1 MNPVEY
7 KMGDTVFYIHIMPPL
22 LAMKVLGEVQKTLA
36 PILGGVTK
44 EITARSDQQVDG
56 LAVIGA
62 AIGEALLRMPEHL
75 DGERLEKL
83 CKILLNGEFIGVS
96 ADGMKEPEKMS
107 ERILNEVFTGRPFD
121 ILALMYKV
129 FEVNFLD
136 FSKLSSVKIGNQN
149 ALGELI
155 QQITANAKKNLNE

>member
-7 KMGDTVFYIHIMPPL
+7 KMGETTFYIHIMPPL

-44 EITARSDQQVDG
+44 EVSKKGDEQADG
-56 LAVIGA
+56 LAVIGS
-62 AIGEALLRMPEHL
+62 AIGEALCRMPEHL
-75 DGERLEKL
+75 DGEQLEKL
-83 CKILLNGEFIGVS
+83 CKLLLNGEYIGVS
-96 ADGMKEPEKMS
+96 TDGMKDPEKMS
-107 ERILNEVFTGRPFD
+107 ERILNEVFTGRPLD

-129 FEVNFLD
+129 FEVNYLD

-149 ALGELI
+149 ALGEFL
-155 QQITANAKKNLNE
+155 QMITENGKKNLKK

>member
-1 MNPVEY
+1 MNPVQY
-7 KMGDTVFYIHIMPPL
+7 KMGETTFYIHIMPPL

-44 EITARSDQQVDG
+44 EVTAKSDQQVDG

-62 AIGEALLRMPEHL
+62 AIGEALVRMPEHL

-83 CKILLNGEFIGVS
+83 CKLLLNGEFIGVS
-96 ADGMKEPEKMS
+96 TDGMKDPEKMS
-107 ERILNEVFTGRPFD
+107 ERILDEVFTGRPFD

-129 FEVNFLD
+129 FEVNYLD